1 MPTFISNAPMK
12 HLPIKRASTLF
23 LKSVLIFIA
32 LVVSVGC
39 YFAFPNIW
47 NGLPAEWPNIP
58 AVLLYPGLISFDLSL
73 IPFLIALYQAFTL
86 LQFIDTNNA
95 FSEASIRALRNI
107 KFCAIS
113 MSVLYWITMPLMF
126 AVAELDDAPG
136 LILMWATFAS
146 APLVI
151 ATFAAVLQKLVQ
163 SAIDMKT
170 EIDLTV

>member
-1 MPTFISNAPMK
+1 MPTFISHVFMK
-12 HLPIKRASTLF
+12 SLPIKRVSTLF

-58 AVLLYPGLISFDLSL
+58 AALLYPGLISFDLSL
-73 IPFLIALYQAFTL
+73 IPFLIALYQAFRL

-95 FSEASIRALRNI
+95 FSDRSIGALRNI
-107 KFCAIS
+107 KYCAIS